1 MRIAILMALA
11 LIISSLA
18 GVALANGG
26 QLKEEIN
33 QTKGQLKQLRIEKK
47 DVRAKLLKANAILA
61 DLRARRDQAS
71 SKNERQSLKSK
82 LSYERALKSAL
93 KDQRDAIA
101 ARITETKAHLDY
113 LKQLRA
119 NR

>member
-1 MRIAILMALA
+1 MRIAIFVALA
-11 LIISSLA
+11 LFMSSLA

-26 QLKEEIN
+26 DLKEEIN
-33 QTKGQLKQLRIEKK
+33 QTRGQLKHLRSAKK
-47 DVRAKLLKANAILA
+47 QVRANILKANAILA

-71 SKNERQSLKSK
+71 SKSERQSLKSK
-82 LSYERALKSAL
+82 LSYERAVKSAL

-101 ARITETKAHLDY
+101 ARIAETLAHMKY